1 MKQLLAIALVLTL
14 AACGAQSTEVKT
26 DSTAV
31 VVDSTVA
38 LKDTVAVDSA
48 K

>member
-14 AACGAQSTEVKT
+14 AACGAQSTQAKT
-26 DSTAV
+26 DSTTV
-31 VVDSTVA
+31 VVDSTAA